1 MPSLKTKDKLTIVVS
16 GGSGRFGS
24 VFKKAKSIHKFYF
37 PSKNKLNILKPKNI
51 ENYLKKIKP
60 DVFIHLAGLSRPMEI
75 HETNFERVY
84 SLILLDCKHYLC
96 LFKIKY

>member
-51 ENYLKKIKP
+51 ENYLKKINQTYSYIWL
-60 DVFIHLAGLSRPMEI
+60 VFLGQWKFMKLIL
-75 HETNFERVY
+75 ERVY
-84 SLILLDCKHYLC
+84 SLILLGLQT
-96 LFKIKY
+96 LLMFVQN

>member
-75 HETNFERVY
+75 
-84 SLILLDCKHYLC
+84 
-96 LFKIKY
+96 